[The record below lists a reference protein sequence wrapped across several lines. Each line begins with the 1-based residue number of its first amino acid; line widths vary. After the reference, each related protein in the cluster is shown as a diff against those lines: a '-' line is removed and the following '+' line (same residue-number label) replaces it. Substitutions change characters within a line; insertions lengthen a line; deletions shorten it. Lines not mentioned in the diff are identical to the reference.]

1 MTKTHHNRVS
11 LHSIFIYTSII
22 TVTKEH
28 FFPHSQ
34 SGGVFTHK
42 ALHRL
47 TQTSGAGLS
56 PSSLSPLPPP
66 FLVVYPECL
75 SPLHTQGEWLSLAE
89 CCTLRE
95 KRSSFSDLASFGHCK
110 TKKQI
115 QMKDFTLQ
123 RIYFFIGLLL
133 DLDFHTFLH
142 FQILFS
148 FFHSLLLC
156 GVWKTLSWL
165 FSWP

>member
-123 RIYFFIGLLL
+123 RISFFISSIGLLL
-133 DLDFHTFLH
+133 DLDFLYLLTFSI
-142 FQILFS
+142 FIFFPFS
-148 FFHSLLLC
+148 TLC
-156 GVWKTLSWL
+156 CCAVYGKH
-165 FSWP
+165 